1 MTLLVYTQRSTPLH
15 RLHPA
20 SKAIWV
26 IAMGLLLSL
35 YFDPLP
41 LATLFLI
48 SLPFFII
55 GQIPWKR
62 WLKPLGYVL
71 LLGMIGYFVMS
82 LWLIK
87 PGVFTRH
94 LDIMGIV
101 LWRIAGDKFIL
112 GPMAISV
119 GGLMYTAGQ
128 TLRSMTL
135 VLMVAVFVYSTRPN
149 DLVYLLS
156 KAHLP
161 PKFVFVVMVAYRF
174 FPHIFH
180 KLSIVISA
188 QKLRGWKLSFANP
201 IQMARQFLPIAVPV
215 LTETVRLADHT
226 TWAVESRAYGSG
238 HFSLQRELK
247 MSWGDWLFIIFWL
260 LVMAVYLWLFIR
272 YGIGPL

>member
-1 MTLLVYTQRSTPLH
+1 MTLLTYTQRSTLLH

-20 SKAIWV
+20 AKAVWV
-26 IAMGLLLSL
+26 LSMGLILSL
-35 YFDPLP
+35 YFNPLP
-41 LATLFLI
+41 LAILFLI

-55 GQIPWKR
+55 GKIPWKR
-62 WLKPLGYVL
+62 WYKPLGFVL

-82 LWLIK
+82 LWLNR
-87 PGVFTRH
+87 PGVFTRY
-94 LDIMGIV
+94 LDIESIV
-101 LWRIAGDKFIL
+101 LWRIAGNDFIL

-135 VLMVAVFVYSTRPN
+135 VLMVAVFVFSTRPN

-156 KAHLP
+156 KAHIP
-161 PKFVFVVMVAYRF
+161 PKLVFIVMVAYRF

-180 KLSIVISA
+180 KLSVVISA
-188 QKLRGWKLSFANP
+188 QKLRGWKIQFTNP
-201 IQMARQFLPIAVPV
+201 IQMARQFLPITVPV
-215 LTETVRLADHT
+215 LTETVRLADFT

-238 HFSLQRELK
+238 HFSLHHEIK
-247 MSWGDWLFIIFWL
+247 MVPSDWLFIIFWL
-260 LVMAVYLWLFIR
+260 LVMAVYLYLFIR